1 MGLREGDL
9 EHLVLPLISV
19 DEYESKLSQ
28 EAIVIGFYVGDQE
41 PARDLNRFIQKAP
54 IALLDTDI
62 SPAPNRDGYY
72 MVFVELMRNDEVPE
86 KVIDLCGT
94 ISNLVK
100 ITDWSMSL
108 YGQDKPVPLS
118 SDGIKAY
125 MTGDEISQL
134 DNATV
139 EEGIV
144 TFQNG
149 SMTDRYV
156 VEHLGDWKMDPLVL
170 SPCTNLL
177 RMLGEGWDVVATKDK
192 ALIAISPSGKMTKLR
207 KL

>member
-9 EHLVLPLISV
+9 EHLVLPLISI

-94 ISNLVK
+94 ISRLVS
-100 ITDWSMSL
+100 ISDWSMKL
-108 YGQDKPVPLS
+108 YGKENAVPLS

-125 MTGDEISQL
+125 MAGDEISQL

-156 VEHLGDWKMDPLVL
+156 VEQLGDWKMDPLVL

-207 KL
+207 PL